1 MGPFS
6 DLPRPFWAEAVAIEM
21 LVTVKTVSK
30 TNVILFIVILLHKEV
45 YVASAAAHHT
55 PSAGTALDR
64 TAVVGVRS
72 FNVPQRQL
80 LRRKVRNRKKNQ
92 REPGRLRA

>member
-45 YVASAAAHHT
+45 YVASAAAYRT
-55 PSAGTALDR
+55 PPVGTTPGR
-64 TAVVGVRS
+64 IAVVGVRS
-72 FNVPQRQL
+72 FNAPQSEL
-80 LRRKVRNRKKNQ
+80 LRRKVRNRKRSELRGYNQ
-92 REPGRLRA
+92 